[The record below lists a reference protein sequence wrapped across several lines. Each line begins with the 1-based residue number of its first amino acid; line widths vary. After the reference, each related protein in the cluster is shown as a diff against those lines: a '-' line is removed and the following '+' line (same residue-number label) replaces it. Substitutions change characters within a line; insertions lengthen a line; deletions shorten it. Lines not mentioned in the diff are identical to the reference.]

1 MRKARNRSLSR
12 RSMEVRERWQLRV
25 SAQRASGIAQT
36 QWCRQNGIEPKY
48 FSLWKGKL
56 AKPATIHATAATGPA
71 RLVPVT
77 IRPNVAKAVP
87 PTGLGLT
94 VTLPNGVGLR
104 FEVPSALSVAPL
116 LRELAGL
123 SC

>member
-1 MRKARNRSLSR
+1 
-12 RSMEVRERWQLRV
+12 MEVRARWQQRL
-25 SAQRASGIAQT
+25 SAQQSSGIAQT

-56 AKPATIHATAATGPA
+56 AKAAA
-71 RLVPVT
+71 RHELLDPIGAQLVPVT
-77 IRPNVAKAVP
+77 LRPNVAQGVP
-87 PTGLGLT
+87 PTGLALT
-94 VTLPNGVGLR
+94 VTLPNGVSLSVD
-104 FEVPSALSVAPL
+104 VPSAMSLAPL

>member
-1 MRKARNRSLSR
+1 MNKARNRAMSR
-12 RSMEVRERWQLRV
+12 RSMEVRARWQQRL
-25 SAQRASGIAQT
+25 SAQQSSGIAQT
-36 QWCRQNGIEPKY
+36 LWCRQNGIEPKY

-56 AKPATIHATAATGPA
+56 GRIAAIHQPAAPPDAK
-71 RLVPVT
+71 LVPVT
-77 IRPNVAKAVP
+77 IRPNVATGVP

-94 VTLPNGVGLR
+94 VTRPNGVSLSI
-104 FEVPSALSVAPL
+104 EVPSALSLAPL